1 MVPAALSR
9 DRTERTTP
17 FTVWLQVGLLAVVLL
32 ALAPPSWAQS
42 APEADGEDPEDPPQ
56 VTAGAEGF
64 TITSADGDFV
74 FDLGAQLQFDG
85 RFLVGDV
92 PSNRSNTF
100 ELRRLRPE
108 LGATIARR
116 HRVSVVVDFAG
127 GDASLKDAFIRS
139 RLAKGFSLQVGR
151 FKMPVGLEFLQ
162 SFSNL
167 LLGQRGLPTDLVPG
181 RDLGVVLIGHLLDG
195 ALQVHAGIAN
205 GVTDGAS
212 GIGDVDTKKDA
223 VGRVFVEPVRGER
236 FGIGVGVGGTIGE
249 HEGSLEA
256 PQVPSFETAGRQRVF
271 RYQSEVGFPNAEAN
285 GRVTRIV
292 PQTYVHAGPVGL
304 LGEYAY
310 SSQEVAEAPPEGPVF
325 AIAPRTARLQNRA
338 WQVAASVVLTGENA
352 TFGDLLP
359 ERPFDPSRGQWG
371 AVELAGRVQQ
381 LRIDEAAFPAFANP
395 ATQAERITSFG
406 AAVHWVLDANVRLT
420 SKYVVTQA
428 ETPTGTDLLSP
439 ENLLLTRFQLT
450 F

>member
-1 MVPAALSR
+1 MVPADRSSR
-9 DRTERTTP
+9 RAGRTTRRW
-17 FTVWLQVGLLAVVLL
+17 VRLQVGLLAAVLL
-32 ALAPPSWAQS
+32 TFATAAPSWGQS
-42 APEADGEDPEDPPQ
+42 APEGDDEVPPE
-56 VTAGAEGF
+56 VTAGEGGF
-64 TITSADGDFV
+64 TIASGDGDFV
-74 FDLGAQLQFDG
+74 LDIGVDAQFDG
-85 RFLVGDV
+85 RFLVGEV

-100 ELRRLRPE
+100 ELRRLRPK

-139 RLAKGFSLQVGR
+139 RLAEGLSLQVGR
-151 FKMPVGLEFLQ
+151 FKMPVGLEYLQ
-162 SFSNL
+162 SSSDL
-167 LLGQRGLPTDLVPG
+167 LLAERGLPTDLVPG
-181 RDLGVVLIGHLLDG
+181 RDLGVVLNGRLLDG
-195 ALQVHAGIAN
+195 ALQVHAGMAN

-223 VGRVFVEPVRGER
+223 VGRIFVEPVRGER
-236 FGIGVGVGGTIGE
+236 FGIGVGVGGSIGV
-249 HEGSLEA
+249 HEGSLDA
-256 PQVPSFETAGRQRVF
+256 PQVPSFETVGRQRVF

-310 SSQEVAEAPPEGPVF
+310 SSQEVAEAPPEGPVIL
-325 AIAPRTARLQNRA
+325 IAPRTARLQNQA

-359 ERPFDPSRGQWG
+359 KRPFDPSRGQWG

-381 LRIDEAAFPAFANP
+381 LHIDEAAFPAFANP
-395 ATQAERITSFG
+395 ATQAERITSIG
-406 AAVHWVLDANVRLT
+406 AGVKWILDANVRLIAN
-420 SKYVVTQA
+420 YVVTQA

-439 ENLLLTRFQLT
+439 ETLFLARFQLN